1 MRIASLFLAASL
13 GIASAAAAMAAPP
26 FPKYVT
32 LPPLP
37 VDGRTFVTDEH
48 GESEFALRGSKE
60 THRGHVW
67 LGYLDYGSR
76 WKGDRRAALEGIVK
90 SLKEGG
96 WEVMMLDAPANPPI
110 ATLKITTRDNKVA
123 WAKVE
128 VDGTARVLILEP
140 TDD

>member
-1 MRIASLFLAASL
+1 MRIASIVLAASL
-13 GIASAAAAMAAPP
+13 GAAFAADAIAEGS

-32 LPPLP
+32 LPAVP

-48 GESEFALRGSKE
+48 GESEFPLRGSKE
-60 THRGHVW
+60 THRGRVW

-76 WKGDRRAALEGIVK
+76 WKENRRAALDGIVA
-90 SLKEGG
+90 SLKAGG

-110 ATLKITTRDNKVA
+110 ATLKITTKDNKVA

-128 VDGTARVLILEP
+128 VDGTARVLVLEP